1 MEIAIS
7 AARWAVGK
15 ALGPVSDGLLESWA
29 ASSKLAPN
37 IRALRLQLLY
47 AQGMLNNARGRDV
60 CNPALGQLL
69 QELRNQAYEADDGVL
84 PCAGRARRDLRDN

>member
-69 QELRNQAYEADDGVL
+69 QELRNQAYEADAGVL
-84 PCAGRARRDLRDN
+84 PCAGRARRDL